1 MSRLQSPLFV
11 PALASISLVG
21 PLAIHLYFPAI
32 PAAKVALS
40 LSDAQAQ
47 FAFSVALFCM
57 SFATLAYGAL
67 SDRYGRRPLL
77 LSGLC
82 LFLLGSIVAFAA
94 ETFTALVAGRA
105 LQAIGAGCGVTLART
120 IASDVYGTA
129 RLIKAIAYL
138 TMFYTLGSAS
148 SPLVGGILI
157 DAFGWRSVFGFALV
171 VGSVILITSYVAIP
185 ETRPDEHTA
194 RPSMLR
200 SWLSLLADVRFAPF
214 VLQGGFNTGTFL
226 VAATAASALMRELLD
241 RPSTEF
247 GLYFLMFPLG
257 FLSGSFIAT
266 RLSGKISNEKMVFA
280 GSAMSL
286 SVVVIQSAFLL
297 SGYVSPI
304 VLFLPGFFITLAQG
318 MSLPFGQAGA
328 ISINPKLAGMAAGIG
343 VFMQNFCGAAFAQLY
358 GFLADGTPGPMM
370 VTTAIS
376 GCLSVAVSAIP
387 LALSRKRLLQKT
399 DPK

>member
-370 VTTAIS
+370 ATTAIS

-387 LALSRKRLLQKT
+387 LALSRKRLLQKG

>member
-185 ETRPDEHTA
+185 ETRPDEHAA

-387 LALSRKRLLQKT
+387 LALSRKRLLQKG

>member
-105 LQAIGAGCGVTLART
+105 VQAIGAGCGVTLART

-138 TMFYTLGSAS
+138 TMFYTLGSSS

-171 VGSVILITSYVAIP
+171 VGERDPGQLLCRHTGNTSGGARATTGHAAKLA
-185 ETRPDEHTA
+185 ETVRRRP
-194 RPSMLR
+194 LR
-200 SWLSLLADVRFAPF
+200 AVCP
-214 VLQGGFNTGTFL
+214 
-226 VAATAASALMRELLD
+226 
-241 RPSTEF
+241 
-247 GLYFLMFPLG
+247 
-257 FLSGSFIAT
+257 
-266 RLSGKISNEKMVFA
+266 A
-280 GSAMSL
+280 GWP
-286 SVVVIQSAFLL
+286 Q
-297 SGYVSPI
+297 YRH
-304 VLFLPGFFITLAQG
+304 LPGG
-318 MSLPFGQAGA
+318 GNG
-328 ISINPKLAGMAAGIG
+328 SIR
-343 VFMQNFCGAAFAQLY
+343 C
-358 GFLADGTPGPMM
+358 
-370 VTTAIS
+370 
-376 GCLSVAVSAIP
+376 
-387 LALSRKRLLQKT
+387 
-399 DPK
+399 